1 MPIENKEDSPGVQ
14 RQRFCPLKYKKGV
27 IFLQTFVKLLS
38 CSLLGSRR
46 GMNRAQEA
54 TQEKPSS
61 ILLDHFVAFCPV
73 E

>member
-27 IFLQTFVKLLS
+27 IFMQTFVQLLS
-38 CSLLGSRR
+38 CSLWGSRR
-46 GMNRAQEA
+46 GMNMAQEA
-54 TQEKPSS
+54 TQEKSPSIS
-61 ILLDHFVAFCPV
+61 LDHFVAFCPV